1 MATAIGLVPFLGN
14 SATSPTSIQAMVSE
28 QILTVKEAADRL
40 ESSRSTI
47 TLWCREGK
55 FPNAK
60 KIVTRVGEHWE
71 IPESDVDGVE
81 IKIGRP
87 KKGDSI

>member
-1 MATAIGLVPFLGN
+1 MQF
-14 SATSPTSIQAMVSE
+14 MVSE
-28 QILTVKEAADRL
+28 QILTVKEVAERL

-60 KIVTRVGEHWE
+60 KIVTRVSEHWE
-71 IPESDVDGVE
+71 IPASDVKGVE
-81 IKIGRP
+81 IKMGRP
-87 KKGDSI
+87 KKQ